1 MLNIK
6 DIVTLS
12 DDNQY
17 QVISKT
23 EYEGLIYYY
32 IVDINDLTNIKFLYE
47 NIEYLTE
54 VEDPELI
61 KKLIPILYNE
71 IKDLI

>member
-32 IVDINDLTNIKFLYE
+32 IVDIND
-47 NIEYLTE
+47 
-54 VEDPELI
+54 
-61 KKLIPILYNE
+61 
-71 IKDLI
+71 

>member
-32 IVDINDLTNIKFLYE
+32 IVDINDLTNIKFIYE
-47 NIEYLTE
+47 NVEYLTE